1 MLTAGRGVHVNA
13 SAGIGADADADAD
26 VDVDADAATYFLACS
41 AQGGSPLL
49 SNSAHWKKVQL
60 YMY

>member
-26 VDVDADAATYFLACS
+26 VDKKQMGWDGMRWDVGWFDSIQFDN
-41 AQGGSPLL
+41 
-49 SNSAHWKKVQL
+49 NSVRMVGAYVAV
-60 YMY
+60 